1 MVPMVLQVYRGEII
15 TGPITPLR
23 ISSSWEFQKAMTAAE
38 KERR

>member
-15 TGPITPLR
+15 TSPITPLR
-23 ISSSWEFQKAMTAAE
+23 ISSSWEFQKATTAAE